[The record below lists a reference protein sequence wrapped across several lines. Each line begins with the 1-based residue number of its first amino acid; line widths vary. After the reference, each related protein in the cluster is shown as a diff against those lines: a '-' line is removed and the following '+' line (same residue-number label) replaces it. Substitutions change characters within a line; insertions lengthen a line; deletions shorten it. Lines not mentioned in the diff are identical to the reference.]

1 VGSAV
6 AGAVPYLRDAAQ
18 AERRRHEGGRLT
30 AHETMHAAMTPE
42 QKKQNA
48 RLAWILASIALVL
61 FVGFIAKAALFG
73 I

>member
-1 VGSAV
+1 
-6 AGAVPYLRDAAQ
+6 
-18 AERRRHEGGRLT
+18 
-30 AHETMHAAMTPE
+30 MHAAMTPE
-42 QKKQNA
+42 QKKRNA